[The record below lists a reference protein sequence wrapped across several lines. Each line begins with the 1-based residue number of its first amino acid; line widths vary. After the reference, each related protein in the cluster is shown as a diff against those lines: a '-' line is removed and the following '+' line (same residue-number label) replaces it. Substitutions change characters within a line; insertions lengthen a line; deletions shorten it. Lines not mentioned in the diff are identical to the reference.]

1 MLGSVLTTQYLMHR
15 GFNCRIST
23 AVNVSET
30 VFDYDLHVSEGGRVQ
45 VFWANQDSGRQHR
58 TAIIRNQ
65 NVMGKKVRVK
75 NIRKHIKQGWD

>member
-1 MLGSVLTTQYLMHR
+1 M
-15 GFNCRIST
+15 
-23 AVNVSET
+23 
-30 VFDYDLHVSEGGRVQ
+30 Q

-65 NVMGKKVRVK
+65 NVMGEKVRVK